1 MSTEKRHE
9 VIVAGA
15 GPVGMVAALRLAQAG
30 VEVLVLE
37 QGADLSIDSK
47 ASTFHIPT
55 LELLETLGVLDEMLE
70 RGLKA
75 PIFQQRDR
83 KGGILAELDLGQLAD
98 ETPYPFRLQLEQSK
112 LTRIIRPRLVA
123 LGNVELRYETHVDRA
138 EDRGDHAAV
147 FCNDSDE
154 PLLCDWLIGAEGANS
169 MVRQSLGFGF
179 EGVTFPE
186 RFLVM
191 STTFEFAD
199 VFENLAHVAYITDP
213 DEWLVLLRTPDH
225 WRVLMPVPL
234 EETSAGAVSDERI
247 QQRLNSVLADIGR
260 GPVEFNVIQHSLY
273 NVHQRV
279 ASTFSQNRVLLA
291 GDSAHMNNPLGGMGM
306 NSGVHDGWSAVD
318 TILAVRAGADP
329 KAASELFGRVRA
341 EVCHTYVQ
349 AQTTKNFQEMQE
361 KDRETRERRNADI
374 RAMVGDVE
382 RTKAYLRQVS
392 MLTSGREA
400 ITRVQRELAAL

>member
-247 QQRLNSVLADIGR
+247 QQRLNSVLADIGK